1 METLS
6 SYEIRLLDFILQKF
20 ESWIMN
26 LLTSTR
32 DLFFIPKFNN
42 TYTFHWKN
50 WIESFSEKMDG
61 TIHHKFYF
69 SSPKKKNIL
78 LCYITQIKIGTK
90 AKRSSLLTTHIITEQ
105 QIRIY

>member
-6 SYEIRLLDFILQKF
+6 NYEIRLLDFILQKF

-69 SSPKKKNIL
+69 SSPKKKIY
-78 LCYITQIKIGTK
+78 CYVT
-90 AKRSSLLTTHIITEQ
+90 
-105 QIRIY
+105 